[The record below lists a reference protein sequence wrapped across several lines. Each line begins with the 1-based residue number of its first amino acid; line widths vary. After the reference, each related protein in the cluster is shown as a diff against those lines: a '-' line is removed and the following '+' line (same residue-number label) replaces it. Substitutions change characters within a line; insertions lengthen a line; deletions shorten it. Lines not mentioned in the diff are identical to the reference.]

1 MSGKPQPGS
10 KRRRRTSSGGR
21 HRAARLAAVQALYQ
35 IEIGGAGFGDVVQ
48 EFLDHRLA
56 GDGDGDGD
64 GPARTDKRMFAE
76 LVNGVSVGLVELD
89 ALIAPTL
96 DKGRVLERLETV
108 LRCILRL
115 AAFELVR
122 RAQVPARVTISEYV
136 GLTGAFFSGN
146 EPSMAN
152 GVLDR
157 LAREVRP
164 GEFDA
169 AREGVTGG
177 AGEQKAG

>member
-48 EFLDHRLA
+48 EFLDHRL
-56 GDGDGDGD
+56 DGDGA
-64 GPARTDKRMFAE
+64 ARIDKRLFAE

-115 AAFELVR
+115 AAFELLR
-122 RAQVPARVTISEYV
+122 RAQVPARVAISEYV
-136 GLTGAFFSGN
+136 GLTGEFFSGN

-157 LAREVRP
+157 LAREIRP
-164 GEFDA
+164 GEFDVAQDA
-169 AREGVTGG
+169 AGGG
-177 AGEQKAG
+177 AGAQTAG